1 MVWSA
6 GVGGGWN
13 AGNCV
18 GEGKCG
24 GMCVL
29 GGRSGQKERGWGV
42 RSAGAGGGWNAG
54 NCVGEEEC
62 GGTCVLGGE
71 SGRRGEVKGRVVSV
85 QCRAAG
91 EVKAMAGA
99 EGGKRVWLPQIQ
111 K

>member
-1 MVWSA
+1 MLWSA
-6 GVGGGWN
+6 GAGGGWN

-29 GGRSGQKERGWGV
+29 GGRSGQKERGWGGMV
-42 RSAGAGGGWNAG
+42 SGSGRRMECGKLR
-54 NCVGEEEC
+54 GEGEC
-62 GGTCVLGGE
+62 GGMCVLGGE
-71 SGRRGEVKGRVVSV
+71 SGRRGEVKGTVVAV

>member
-1 MVWSA
+1 M
-6 GVGGGWN
+6 
-13 AGNCV
+13 
-18 GEGKCG
+18 
-24 GMCVL
+24 
-29 GGRSGQKERGWGV
+29 V

-54 NCVGEEEC
+54 NCGGEGKC

-71 SGRRGEVKGRVVSV
+71 SGRRGEVEGRVVAV